1 MIAIP
6 LPWKI
11 AIGATLMTIAL
22 GAMWWAFSEGK
33 ARGAHRQSRE
43 HHRNTTEHHRCGR
56 SWPSHS

>member
-1 MIAIP
+1 MIAIA

-11 AIGATLMTIAL
+11 AIGATLMTIVL

-33 ARGAHRQSRE
+33 GSGAHRQSRE

>member
-6 LPWKI
+6 LSWKI

-22 GAMWWAFSEGK
+22 AAMWWAFSEGK
-33 ARGAHRQSRE
+33 DAAHADNLE
-43 HHRNTTEHHRCGR
+43 NDHRNSTEHHRCGR